1 MGWPMEAR
9 RRLYDL
15 PRGSTVRG
23 AWMTTGIWAHGG
35 GGGRKGG
42 EGRARGGAGATR
54 TRGRGAAPPSSL
66 RAQRLTGRYT

>member
-35 GGGRKGG
+35 GGGGQGG
-42 EGRARGGAGATR
+42 GGPRAGGGGGPHAHVAEV
-54 TRGRGAAPPSSL
+54 
-66 RAQRLTGRYT
+66 